1 MALSPGDRLGP
12 YEILAPLGAGGMGEV
27 YKAKDTRLD
36 RFVAV
41 KVLPEQLAKDPD
53 LLARFDR
60 EAKAVAALNHPN
72 ILALHDFERQG
83 DVAYAVMELLEGE
96 SLRGHLAQGPLPPR
110 KAVELAI
117 QLARGLSAAHE
128 KGVVHRDLKPENL
141 WVTNDGRLK
150 ILDFGLAKQVFRSE
164 GPMHSQ
170 LATEAFRSGDAS
182 ATEQGVVLGTVG
194 YMSPEQVR
202 GEAVDAR
209 TDIFSFGA
217 VLYEMLTGV
226 RAFVKNSATETLAAI
241 LRDDPPEPETTGR
254 TISAGLLRI
263 IHHCLEK
270 NSSQRFRSAHDV
282 AFALE
287 NLSSGSGIAAPEAPA
302 APRRRKMPW
311 TVALAAFLA
320 VVAGLAG
327 WVLRGGPP
335 PEPVFH
341 RLTFEQG
348 TVENARF
355 GPDGKT
361 VLYSARW
368 KGGPPTLYS
377 IPAGSL
383 ESQRLNVES
392 STLLAVSK
400 DNELAV
406 VLSPLLTY
414 GLYPGNLAR
423 VPASGGGAREIER
436 SVLAADWNPLSGE
449 LAAVTV
455 RRAEWTL
462 ESPPGKA
469 LRVAAGIDYPR
480 FSQRDGS
487 LVFFENHLGLGWP
500 LLPKPGDIVVL
511 DPAGHARVL
520 AKDRRCTGLAWSA
533 KGDEVWFSEWTDGR
547 RSTLSAVS
555 LSGNVRTIWSG
566 PGNVALQD
574 IAADGRALVQTRQ
587 IQDGV
592 LVLAEGATR
601 ERDLSIYDGTFSIDF
616 TPDRRAM
623 LVNERGG
630 GGGAEGSVFLAPLD
644 GSPPTKLGKG
654 RAEALSPDGTLVL
667 VGTPESPDR
676 YTLVP
681 TGSGPSSV
689 VELSGIV
696 SNQIA
701 RFLPDGKRFVFQG
714 SAEGKAIRLYLKDTR
729 TSEAPK
735 PVTVEGTLVWQGA
748 NPVSPDGRSILV
760 IKDLGANAVDEIVSI
775 DDGVETPI
783 AGKEPRDIPIRWTA
797 DGRGIYVFK
806 REGLP
811 ARIVR
816 LDPWTGKKEL
826 VKEFMPADP
835 GGITGISSVT
845 LSADAKLFA
854 FNYRRR
860 ISELFLVEGLE
871 QESRA
876 LPKK

>member
-1 MALSPGDRLGP
+1 LALSPGSRLGP

-41 KVLPEQLAKDPD
+41 KVLPEQLANDPD

-60 EAKAVAALNHPN
+60 EAKSVAALNHPN

-83 DVAYAVMELLEGE
+83 GVAYAVMELLEGE
-96 SLRGHLAQGPLPPR
+96 SLRVRLAAGPLPPR
-110 KAVELAI
+110 KTVELGI
-117 QLARGLSAAHE
+117 QLARGLAAAHD

-141 WVTNDGRLK
+141 WITNDGRLK
-150 ILDFGLAKQVFRSE
+150 ILDFGLAKQVFGPE

-170 LATEAFRSGDAS
+170 LATEAFTSRDAAS
-182 ATEQGVVLGTVG
+182 TGKGVVLGTVG

-202 GEAVDAR
+202 GETVDAR
-209 TDIFSFGA
+209 TDLFSFGA
-217 VLYEMLTGV
+217 VLYEMLTGA
-226 RAFVKNSATETLAAI
+226 RAFAKNSATETLAAI
-241 LRDDPPEPETTGR
+241 LRDDPPEPEAGGR
-254 TISAGLLRI
+254 PVPAGLERI

-270 NSSQRFRSAHDV
+270 NPSQRFRSAHDV

-287 NLSSGSGIAAPEAPA
+287 HLSTGSGITSVEPSAAQ
-302 APRRRKMPW
+302 RRWKTPW
-311 TVALAAFLA
+311 TAAIVVLVAAA
-320 VVAGLAG
+320 AGLAG
-327 WVLRGGPP
+327 WVMRGGAP

-377 IPAGSL
+377 IPTGSL
-383 ESQRLNVES
+383 ESQRLNVAS

-414 GLYPGNLAR
+414 GLYPGTLAR
-423 VPASGGGAREIER
+423 VPASGGGAREIEP
-436 SVLAADWNPLSGE
+436 SVLAADWNPVSGE

-469 LRVAAGIDYPR
+469 LRSSAGIDYPR
-480 FSQRDGS
+480 FSARDGA
-487 LVFFENHLGLGWP
+487 LAFFENHLGLGWP
-500 LLPKPGDIVVL
+500 LLPRAGDIVVL
-511 DPAGHARVL
+511 DAAGHTRVL

-533 KGDEVWFSEWTDGR
+533 KGDEVWFSEWTEGR
-547 RSTLSAVS
+547 RTALCAVS
-555 LSGNVRTIWSG
+555 LAGKVRTIWSG
-566 PGNVALQD
+566 PGHVALQD

-587 IQDGV
+587 VQDGV
-592 LVLAEGATR
+592 LVLEEGATR

-616 TPDRRAM
+616 MPDRRAI
-623 LVNERGG
+623 LVNERGAG
-630 GGGAEGSVFLAPLD
+630 GGPEGSVFLAPVD
-644 GSPPTKLGKG
+644 GGLPTKLAKG
-654 RAEALSPDGTLVL
+654 RAEALSPDGKLVL
-667 VGTPESPDR
+667 VGTAEKR
-676 YTLVP
+676 GIYTLVP
-681 TGSGPSSV
+681 TGSGPSTV
-689 VELSGIV
+689 VDLAGIA

-701 RFLPDGKRFVFQG
+701 RFFPDGQRFVFQG
-714 SAEGKAIRLYLKDTR
+714 AAAGKPIRLYAVDLG
-729 TSEAPK
+729 SHAAPK
-735 PVTVEGTLVWQGA
+735 PLTVEGTLVWQGGD
-748 NPVSPDGRSILV
+748 PVSPDGKYV
-760 IKDLGANAVDEIVSI
+760 FAIKDLGANAVDELVSVA
-775 DDGVETPI
+775 DGTETPI
-783 AGKEPRDIPIRWTA
+783 AGKEARDIPIRWTS

-811 ARIVR
+811 VRIFR
-816 LDPWTGKKEL
+816 LDPWTGKKEF

-835 GGITGISSVT
+835 GGITGMSTVT
-845 LSADAKLFA
+845 MSADAKVFA

-860 ISELFLVEGLE
+860 ISELFLVEGL
-871 QESRA
+871 R
-876 LPKK
+876 

>member
-1 MALSPGDRLGP
+1 VPLSAGERLGP
-12 YEILAPLGAGGMGEV
+12 YEIVAPLGAGGMGEV

-41 KVLPEQLAKDPD
+41 KVLPEQFAKDPD

-60 EAKAVAALNHPN
+60 EAKSVAGLNHPN

-83 DVAYAVMELLEGE
+83 DIAYAVMELLEGE
-96 SLRGHLAQGPLPPR
+96 SLRARMGRGPLPPR

-141 WVTNDGRLK
+141 WLTNDGRLK
-150 ILDFGLAKQVFRSE
+150 ILDFGLAKQVQSSG

-170 LATEAFRSGDAS
+170 LATEAFGS
-182 ATEQGVVLGTVG
+182 AGAGSTERGMVLGTVG

-202 GEAVDAR
+202 GESVDAR

-217 VLYEMLTGV
+217 VLYEMLTGS
-226 RAFVKNSATETLAAI
+226 RAFAKDSASETLAAI
-241 LRDDPPEPETTGR
+241 LRDDPPEPEATGR
-254 TISAGLLRI
+254 PVPAGLFRI
-263 IHHCLEK
+263 VHHCLEK
-270 NSSQRFRSAHDV
+270 NPSQRFRSAHDV

-287 NLSSGSGIAAPEAPA
+287 NLSSGSGISTVAAPA
-302 APRRRKMPW
+302 APHGRTIPW
-311 TVALAAFLA
+311 MVPLIAVAA
-320 VVAGLAG
+320 VTAGLSG
-327 WVLRGGPP
+327 WFLRGGPP
-335 PEPVFH
+335 PEPVFN

-377 IPAGSL
+377 IPAGGL

-392 STLLAVSK
+392 ASLLAVSK

-423 VPASGGGAREIER
+423 VPASGGGAREIEK
-436 SVLAADWNPLSGE
+436 SVLAADWNPLSGD

-469 LRVAAGIDYPR
+469 LRSASGIHYPR
-480 FSQRDGS
+480 FSARDGS
-487 LVFFENHLGLGWP
+487 LAFFENRYSLGWP
-500 LLPKPGDIVVL
+500 LLPQSGDVVVL
-511 DPAGHARVL
+511 DPGGQAKVL
-520 AKDRRCTGLAWSA
+520 AKGRRCTGLAWSRR
-533 KGDEVWFSEWTDGR
+533 GDEVWFSEWTDGR
-547 RSTLSAVS
+547 RTTFCAVS
-555 LSGNVRTIWSG
+555 HSGKVRTIWSG
-566 PGNVALQD
+566 PGNVALLD
-574 IAADGRALVQTRQ
+574 IAADGRALVETRQ

-592 LVLAEGATR
+592 VVLDEGATR
-601 ERDLSIYDGTFSIDF
+601 ERDLSIYDGTVSVDV
-616 TPDRRAM
+616 TPDRRAL
-623 LVNERGG
+623 LVNERGAG
-630 GGGAEGSVFLAPLD
+630 GGPEGSVFLAPLD
-644 GSPPTKLGKG
+644 GSPPTKLAKG
-654 RAEALSPDGTLVL
+654 RAEALSPDGTSVL
-667 VGTPESPDR
+667 VGTPEKPDH

-681 TGSGPSSV
+681 TGTGPSTV
-689 VELSGIV
+689 VDLSGIA
-696 SNQIA
+696 SNQIG

-714 SAEGKAIRLYLKDTR
+714 AADGQPIRLYLKDPA

-735 PVTVEGTLVWQGA
+735 PLTGEGTLVWQGG
-748 NPVSPDGRSILV
+748 NPVSPDGKYLFV
-760 IKDLGANAVDEIVSI
+760 LKDLGADAEDEIVSI
-775 DDGVETPI
+775 DDGAVTRI

-811 ARIVR
+811 VRIFR
-816 LDPWTGKKEL
+816 LDPWSGKKEF

-835 GGITGISSVT
+835 GGITGMSSVT
-845 LSADAKLFA
+845 MTPDAKTLA

-860 ISELFLVEGLE
+860 ISELFLVEGL
-871 QESRA
+871 
-876 LPKK
+876 K

>member
-1 MALSPGDRLGP
+1 MPLSPGQRLGP
-12 YEILAPLGAGGMGEV
+12 YEIVAPLGAGGMGEV

-60 EAKAVAALNHPN
+60 EAKSIAGLNHPN
-72 ILALHDFERQG
+72 ILALLDFERQG
-83 DVAYAVMELLEGE
+83 DIAYAVMELLEGV
-96 SLRGHLAQGPLPPR
+96 SLRARLAEGPLPPR

-141 WVTNDGRLK
+141 WLTNDGRLK
-150 ILDFGLAKQVFRSE
+150 ILDFGLAKQLLTTD

-170 LATEAFRSGDAS
+170 LATEVFGSGGAGS
-182 ATEQGVVLGTVG
+182 TERGVVLGTVG

-202 GEAVDAR
+202 GESVDAR

-217 VLYEMLTGV
+217 VLYEMLTGT
-226 RAFVKNSATETLAAI
+226 RAFAKNSATETLAAI
-241 LRDDPPEPETTGR
+241 LRDDPPEPETSGR
-254 TISAGLLRI
+254 SIPAGLHRI

-270 NSSQRFRSAHDV
+270 NPSQRFRSAHDV

-287 NLSSGSGIAAPEAPA
+287 NLSSGSGVSTVTTPA
-302 APRRRKMPW
+302 APPSRKMSWAVP
-311 TVALAAFLA
+311 VAALFVLA
-320 VVAGLAG
+320 AGLAG
-327 WVLRGGPP
+327 WVVRGGPP
-335 PEPVFH
+335 PAPVFQ

-377 IPAGSL
+377 IPAGGF

-392 STLLAVSK
+392 ASLLAVSK

-455 RRAEWTL
+455 KRADWTL
-462 ESPPGKA
+462 ESPPGKV
-469 LRVAAGIDYPR
+469 LRSGAGIDYPR
-480 FSQRDGS
+480 FSPRDGS
-487 LVFFENHLGLGWP
+487 IAFFENHFGLGWP
-500 LLPKPGDIVVL
+500 LLPQTGDVVVL
-511 DPAGHARVL
+511 DPAGSARVI
-520 AKDRRCTGLAWSA
+520 AKGRRCTGLAWSA
-533 KGDEVWFSEWTDGR
+533 KGNEVWFSEWIDGR
-547 RSTLSAVS
+547 RSTICAAS
-555 LSGNVRTIWSG
+555 LAGKVRTIWSG

-574 IAADGRALVQTRQ
+574 IAADGRALLQTRQ

-592 LVLAEGATR
+592 LVLAEGAAR
-601 ERDLSIYDGTFSIDF
+601 ERDLSIYDGTFSVEI
-616 TPDRRAM
+616 TPDRRTM
-623 LVNERGG
+623 LVNERGAG
-630 GGGAEGSVFLAPLD
+630 GGPEGSVFLAPLD
-644 GSPPTKLGKG
+644 GSLPTRLAKG
-654 RAEALSPDGTLVL
+654 RAEALSPDGKLVL
-667 VGTPESPDR
+667 VGPAERRDQ

-681 TGSGPSSV
+681 TGSGSSSIV
-689 VELSGIV
+689 DLSGIR

-714 SAEGKAIRLYLKDTR
+714 SVEGKPIRLFLVDTGK
-729 TSEAPK
+729 SEAPK
-735 PVTVEGTLVWQGA
+735 PVSVEGTLVWQGG
-748 NPVSPDGRSILV
+748 NPVSPDGKLLFV
-760 IKDLGANAVDEIVSI
+760 LKDLGENAVDEIVSL
-775 DDGVETPI
+775 DDGTETPI
-783 AGKEPRDIPIRWTA
+783 AGKEARDIPIRWTE

-811 ARIVR
+811 VRIFR
-816 LDPWTGKKEL
+816 LDPWTGKKDL

-835 GGITGISSVT
+835 GGITGMSTVT
-845 LSADAKLFA
+845 MTPDAKTFA

-860 ISELFLVEGLE
+860 ISELFLVEGL
-871 QESRA
+871 
-876 LPKK
+876 K

>member
-1 MALSPGDRLGP
+1 MPLSPGEHLGP
-12 YEILAPLGAGGMGEV
+12 YQIVAPLGAGGMGEV

-60 EAKAVAALNHPN
+60 EAKSVASLNHPN
-72 ILALHDFERQG
+72 ILALHDFARQG
-83 DVAYAVMELLEGE
+83 ELAYAVMELLEGE
-96 SLRGHLAQGPLPPR
+96 SLRARLAAGPIPPR

-128 KGVVHRDLKPENL
+128 KGVIHRDLKPENL
-141 WVTNDGRLK
+141 WVTEDGRLK
-150 ILDFGLAKQVFRSE
+150 ILDFGLAKQVLRSE
-164 GPMHSQ
+164 GPVHSQ
-170 LATEAFRSGDAS
+170 LATEVFGTGGAGS
-182 ATEQGVVLGTVG
+182 TERGVVMGTVG

-202 GEAVDAR
+202 GETVDAR

-217 VLYEMLTGV
+217 VLYEMLTGS
-226 RAFVKNSATETLAAI
+226 RAFAKNSATETLAAI
-241 LRDDPPEPETTGR
+241 LRDDPPEPETSGR
-254 TISAGLLRI
+254 AIPVGLSRI

-270 NSSQRFRSAHDV
+270 NPGQRFRSAHDV

-287 NLSSGSGIAAPEAPA
+287 NLSSGSGVSTVEAGS
-302 APRRRKMPW
+302 APRTRKFPW
-311 TVALAAFLA
+311 AVPLVALAA
-320 VVAGLAG
+320 VAAG
-327 WVLRGGPP
+327 IGGWALRGGPP
-335 PEPVFH
+335 ASPVFH

-377 IPAGSL
+377 IPAGSF

-406 VLSPLLTY
+406 LLSPLLTY
-414 GLYPGNLAR
+414 GLYPGNLSR
-423 VPASGGGAREIER
+423 VPASGGGAREIEKA
-436 SVLAADWNPLSGE
+436 VLAADWNPRSGE

-455 RRAEWTL
+455 KRADWTL

-469 LRVAAGIDYPR
+469 LRSAAGIDFPR
-480 FSQRDGS
+480 FSSRDDS
-487 LVFFENHLGLGWP
+487 IVFFENHFGLGWP
-500 LLPKPGDIVVL
+500 LLPKLGDVVVL
-511 DPAGHARVL
+511 DPAGKARVI
-520 AKDRRCTGLAWSA
+520 AKDRRCTGLAWSPL
-533 KGDEVWFSEWTDGR
+533 GDEIWFSEWIDGR
-547 RSTLSAVS
+547 RSVLSAAS
-555 LSGNVRTIWSG
+555 LDGKVRTIWSG

-574 IAADGRALVQTRQ
+574 IAPDGRALVQTRQ
-587 IQDGV
+587 LQDGV
-592 LVLAEGATR
+592 LVVTEGAAR
-601 ERDLSIYDGTFSIDF
+601 ERDLSIFDGTFSVDF
-616 TPDRRAM
+616 TPDTRAL
-623 LVNERGG
+623 LVNERGAG
-630 GGGAEGSVFLAPLD
+630 GGPEGSVFLAPVD
-644 GSPPTKLGKG
+644 GSPPTRLAKG

-667 VGTPESPDR
+667 VGPADR
-676 YTLVP
+676 RDQYVLVP

-689 VELSGIV
+689 VDLSGV
-696 SNQIA
+696 ASNQIG
-701 RFLPDGKRFVFQG
+701 RFLPDGKRFLFQG
-714 SAEGKAIRLYLKDTR
+714 APEGKPIRLYVKDPANR
-729 TSEAPK
+729 EAPQ
-735 PVTVEGTLVWQGA
+735 PVTEEGTLVWQGG
-748 NPVSPDGRSILV
+748 NPVSPDGKLV
-760 IKDLGANAVDEIVSI
+760 FVLKDLGDNPVDQLVSI
-775 DDGVETPI
+775 ADGAATPI
-783 AGKEPRDIPIRWTA
+783 VGKEPRDIPIRWTA

-811 ARIVR
+811 ARVFR

-835 GGITGISSVT
+835 GGITGMSSVT
-845 LSADAKLFA
+845 MTPDAKTFA

-860 ISELFLVEGLE
+860 ISELFLVEGL
-871 QESRA
+871 
-876 LPKK
+876 K

>member
-1 MALSPGDRLGP
+1 VPLSPGTRLGP
-12 YEILAPLGAGGMGEV
+12 YEIVAPLGAGGMGEV

-41 KVLPEQLAKDPD
+41 KVLPEQLAKDPE
-53 LLARFDR
+53 LLSRFDR
-60 EAKAVAALNHPN
+60 EAKSVAALNHPN

-83 DVAYAVMELLEGE
+83 DLVYAVMELLEGE
-96 SLRGHLAQGPLPPR
+96 NLRTRLERGPLPPR

-117 QLARGLSAAHE
+117 QLAQGLAAAHE

-141 WVTNDGRLK
+141 WLTHDGRLK
-150 ILDFGLAKQVFRSE
+150 ILDFGLVKQVFATE

-170 LATEAFRSGDAS
+170 LATEGFTALKAS
-182 ATEQGVVLGTVG
+182 STEQGMVLGTVG

-202 GEAVDAR
+202 GEIVDAR

-226 RAFVKNSATETLAAI
+226 RAFKRNSATETLAAI
-241 LRDDPPEPETTGR
+241 LRDDPPEPESTGR
-254 TISAGLLRI
+254 SIPAGLLRI

-270 NSSQRFRSAHDV
+270 QPSQRFRSAHDV

-287 NLSSGSGIAAPEAPA
+287 NHAGGSGVVSGAVAPAPA
-302 APRRRKMPW
+302 ARRLPW
-311 TVALAAFLA
+311 AAALVALFA
-320 VVAGLAG
+320 VAGGFAG
-327 WVLRGGPP
+327 WFLRGGPR
-335 PEPVFH
+335 PEPVFQ
-341 RLTFEQG
+341 RLTFEAG

-361 VLYSARW
+361 VIYSARW
-368 KGGPPTLYS
+368 KGGPPTLFS
-377 IPAGSL
+377 IPAGSI
-383 ESQRLNVES
+383 ESQRLNVDN
-392 STLLAVSK
+392 STLLSVSK

-414 GLYPGNLAR
+414 GLYPGILAR
-423 VPASGGGAREIER
+423 VPASGGGPREIER

-469 LRVAAGIDYPR
+469 LRSAPGIDFPR
-480 FSQRDGS
+480 FSRRDGS
-487 LVFFENHLGLGWP
+487 LAFFENHMGLGWP
-500 LLPKPGDIVVL
+500 LLPQPGDIVVL
-511 DPAGHARVL
+511 DPAGKARVL
-520 AKDRRCTGLAWSA
+520 ASSRRCTGLAWSPR
-533 KGDEVWFSEWTDGR
+533 GDEVWFSEWTDGR
-547 RSTLSAVS
+547 RSSLNAVS
-555 LSGNVRTIWSG
+555 LSGKLRTIWSG

-574 IAADGRALVQTRQ
+574 VAGDGRALVQTRQ
-587 IQDGV
+587 VQDGV
-592 LVLAEGATR
+592 LVLDEGASR
-601 ERDLSIYDGTFSIDF
+601 ERDLSIYDGTFSVDF
-616 TPDRRAM
+616 TPDRSAL

-630 GGGAEGSVFLAPLD
+630 GGGAEGAVFLAHLD
-644 GSPPTKLGKG
+644 GSLPTKLAKG
-654 RAEALSPDGTLVL
+654 RSEALSSDGKFVL
-667 VGTPESPDR
+667 VGSAERRDR

-681 TGSGPSSV
+681 TGSGPSTLV
-689 VELSGIV
+689 DLSGIA

-701 RFLPDGKRFVFQG
+701 RFFPGGRRFVFQG
-714 SAEGKAIRLYLKDTR
+714 AAEGKQIRLFVMDPEK
-729 TSEAPK
+729 SEAPK
-735 PVTVEGTLVWQGA
+735 PVTAEGTLVWQGG
-748 NPVSPDGRSILV
+748 NPISPDGKSLFL
-760 IKDLGANAVDEIVSI
+760 IKDLGADAVDELVSI
-775 DDGVETPI
+775 ADGVETPI
-783 AGKEPRDIPIRWTA
+783 AGKEARDIPIRWTA

-811 ARIVR
+811 VRIVR

-835 GGITGISSVT
+835 GGITGMSSVT
-845 LSADAKLFA
+845 MTPDAKTFA

-860 ISELFLVEGLE
+860 ISELFVVDGLE
-871 QESRA
+871 
-876 LPKK
+876 

>member
-1 MALSPGDRLGP
+1 MPLSPGERLGP
-12 YEILAPLGAGGMGEV
+12 YEIIAPLGAGGMGEV

-41 KVLPEQLAKDPD
+41 KVLPAQLAKDPD

-60 EAKAVAALNHPN
+60 EAKSVAGLNHPN
-72 ILALHDFERQG
+72 ILALHDFERHG
-83 DVAYAVMELLEGE
+83 DLAYAVMELLEGE
-96 SLRGHLAQGPLPPR
+96 SLRARLTQGPLPPR

-141 WVTNDGRLK
+141 WLTNDGRLK
-150 ILDFGLAKQVFRSE
+150 ILDFGLAKQVFKAE
-164 GPMHSQ
+164 GPLHSQ
-170 LATEAFRSGDAS
+170 LATEVFGSGGAGT
-182 ATEQGVVLGTVG
+182 TEQGMVLGTVG

-202 GEAVDAR
+202 GETVDAR

-217 VLYEMLTGV
+217 VLYEMLTGS
-226 RAFVKNSATETLAAI
+226 RAFARNSATETLAAI
-241 LRDDPPEPETTGR
+241 LRDDPPEPEPSGLA
-254 TISAGLLRI
+254 ISTGLLRI

-270 NSSQRFRSAHDV
+270 NPGQRFRSAHDV

-287 NLSSGSGIAAPEAPA
+287 NLSSGSGVTSVESQA
-302 APRRRKMPW
+302 APRSRTTRGAP
-311 TVALAAFLA
+311 ALAALLA
-320 VVAGLAG
+320 VAAGLTG
-327 WVLRGGPP
+327 WVLRGGAPSP
-335 PEPVFH
+335 PVFH

-377 IPAGSL
+377 IPAGGL

-423 VPASGGGAREIER
+423 VPASGGGARAIEP

-455 RRAEWTL
+455 KRADWTL

-469 LRVAAGIDYPR
+469 LRSAAGIDYPR
-480 FSQRDGS
+480 FSARDGS
-487 LVFFENHLGLGWP
+487 LAFFENHVGLGWP
-500 LLPKPGDIVVL
+500 LLPRPGDIVVL
-511 DPAGHARVL
+511 DPSGQSHVL
-520 AKDRRCTGLAWSA
+520 ATGRRCTGLAWSSN
-533 KGDEVWFSEWTDGR
+533 GEEVWFSEWTDGR
-547 RSTLSAVS
+547 RSTLSAAS
-555 LSGNVRTIWSG
+555 LSGKVRTIWSG
-566 PGNVALQD
+566 PGHVALQD

-592 LVLAEGATR
+592 LVLEEAATR
-601 ERDLSIYDGTFSIDF
+601 EQDLSIYDGTFSIDF
-616 TPDRRAM
+616 TPDRRAI
-623 LVNERGG
+623 LVNERGAG
-630 GGGAEGSVFLAPLD
+630 GGPEGSVFLAPLD
-644 GSPPTKLGKG
+644 GSLPTKLSKG
-654 RAEALSPDGTLVL
+654 RAEALSPDGKLVL
-667 VGTPESPDR
+667 VGTAERRDQ
-676 YTLVP
+676 YMLVP
-681 TGSGPSSV
+681 TGSGPSTV
-689 VELSGIV
+689 VDLSGIA
-696 SNQIA
+696 SNQIG
-701 RFLPDGKRFVFQG
+701 RFLPDGNRFVFQG
-714 SAEGKAIRLYLKDTR
+714 AAEGKPIRLYLMERGKR
-729 TSEAPK
+729 EAPR
-735 PVTVEGTLVWQGA
+735 PVTVEGTLVWQGG
-748 NPVSPDGRSILV
+748 NPVSPDGKRLFFLR
-760 IKDLGANAVDEIVSI
+760 DLGADAVDEIVSI
-775 DDGVETPI
+775 DDGAVIPI

-811 ARIVR
+811 VRIFR
-816 LDPWTGKKEL
+816 LDPWTGKKEF

-835 GGITGISSVT
+835 GGISGMSSVT
-845 LSADAKLFA
+845 MSADAKMFA

-860 ISELFLVEGLE
+860 ISELFLVEGL
-871 QESRA
+871 
-876 LPKK
+876 K

>member
-1 MALSPGDRLGP
+1 VPLSPGERLGP
-12 YEILAPLGAGGMGEV
+12 YEIIAPLGAGGMGEV

-41 KVLPEQLAKDPD
+41 KVLPEQLAKDPE

-60 EAKAVAALNHPN
+60 EAKSVAALNHPN
-72 ILALHDFERQG
+72 ILALHDFARQG
-83 DVAYAVMELLEGE
+83 DLAYAVMELLEGE
-96 SLRGHLAQGPLPPR
+96 SLRARLSQGPLPPR
-110 KAVELAI
+110 KAIELAI

-141 WVTNDGRLK
+141 WLTNDGRLK
-150 ILDFGLAKQVFRSE
+150 ILDFGLAKQVFKPA

-170 LATEAFRSGDAS
+170 LATEGLS
-182 ATEQGVVLGTVG
+182 AVSAGSTEQGMVMGTVG

-202 GEAVDAR
+202 GESVDAR

-217 VLYEMLTGV
+217 VLYEMLTGA
-226 RAFVKNSATETLAAI
+226 RAFAKNSASETLAAI
-241 LRDDPPEPETTGR
+241 LRDDPPEPTLTGR
-254 TISAGLLRI
+254 QIPAGLERI

-270 NSSQRFRSAHDV
+270 SPGQRFRSAHDV

-287 NLSSGSGIAAPEAPA
+287 NLSSGSGIPSAAIPAPSRSRRLPWGA
-302 APRRRKMPW
+302 A
-311 TVALAAFLA
+311 LA
-320 VVAGLAG
+320 VVAAVAAGLAG
-327 WVLRGGPP
+327 WLLRGGRP

-377 IPAGSL
+377 IPAGGL

-400 DNELAV
+400 DDELAV
-406 VLSPLLTY
+406 LLSPVLTY

-423 VPASGGGAREIER
+423 VPASGGGAREVEP
-436 SVLAADWNPLSGE
+436 SVLAADWNPRSGD
-449 LAAVTV
+449 LAAVTAK
-455 RRAEWTL
+455 RAEWTL

-469 LRVAAGIDYPR
+469 LRTAAGIDFPR
-480 FSQRDGS
+480 YSPRDGS
-487 LVFFENHLGLGWP
+487 IAFFENRLGLGWP
-500 LLPKPGDIVVL
+500 LLPQPGSIVVL
-511 DPAGHARVL
+511 DPGGNARVL
-520 AKDRRCTGLAWSA
+520 ARGRRCTGLAWSA
-533 KGDEVWFSEWTDGR
+533 KGNEVWFSEWTDGR
-547 RSTLSAVS
+547 RSTINAVS
-555 LSGNVRTIWSG
+555 LSGKVRTIWSG

-592 LVLAEGATR
+592 LLLEDGAAR
-601 ERDLSIYDGTFSIDF
+601 ERDLSIYDGTVVVDF
-616 TPDRRAM
+616 TPDRKA
-623 LVNERGG
+623 LILNERGAG
-630 GGGAEGSVFLAPLD
+630 GGPEGAVFLAPLD
-644 GSPPTKLGKG
+644 GSLPTKLAKG
-654 RAEALSPDGTLVL
+654 RAEARSPDGSLVL
-667 VGTPESPDR
+667 VSPADR
-676 YTLVP
+676 RDQYALVP
-681 TGSGPSSV
+681 TRSGSSSV
-689 VELSGIV
+689 VDLSGIE

-701 RFLPDGKRFVFQG
+701 RFLPDGKRIVFQG
-714 SAEGKAIRLYLKDTR
+714 APEGKQIRLYTLDVER
-729 TSEAPK
+729 RDAPK
-735 PVTVEGTLVWQGA
+735 PVTVEGTLVWQGGDFI
-748 NPVSPDGRSILV
+748 SPDGRRVFVLM
-760 IKDLGANAVDEIVSI
+760 DLGANGVDEIVSL
-775 DDGVETPI
+775 DDGTQTPI
-783 AGKEPRDIPIRWTA
+783 AGKEARDIPIRWTA
-797 DGRGIYVFK
+797 DGRGIYIFK

-811 ARIVR
+811 ARVFR

-835 GGITGISSVT
+835 GGITGISTVT
-845 LSADAKLFA
+845 MTPDAKTFA
-854 FNYRRR
+854 FSYRRR

-871 QESRA
+871 
-876 LPKK
+876 

>member
-1 MALSPGDRLGP
+1 
-12 YEILAPLGAGGMGEV
+12 MGEV

-41 KVLPEQLAKDPD
+41 KVLPEQLARDPD

-60 EAKAVAALNHPN
+60 EAKSVAALNHPN

-96 SLRGHLAQGPLPPR
+96 SLRTRLSEGPLPPR

-141 WVTNDGRLK
+141 WLTHDGRLK
-150 ILDFGLAKQVFRSE
+150 ILDFGLAKQVFRPE
-164 GPMHSQ
+164 GPMNSQ
-170 LATEAFRSGDAS
+170 LATEGLTPAGAGS
-182 ATEQGVVLGTVG
+182 TERGMVLGTVG

-202 GEAVDAR
+202 GEVVDAR

-226 RAFVKNSATETLAAI
+226 RAFERSSATETLAAI

-254 TISAGLLRI
+254 MISAGLQRI
-263 IHHCLEK
+263 IHHCVEK
-270 NSSQRFRSAHDV
+270 HANQRFRSAHDV

-287 NLSSGSGIAAPEAPA
+287 NLSSGSGMAPVETTV
-302 APRRRKMPW
+302 APRGRRAPW
-311 TVALAAFLA
+311 AAALVAVAAVA
-320 VVAGLAG
+320 AGLAG
-327 WVLRGGPP
+327 WFLRGGLPAQ
-335 PEPVFH
+335 PVFH

-377 IPAGSL
+377 IPAGGL
-383 ESQRLNVES
+383 ESQRLNLES

-414 GLYPGNLAR
+414 GLYPGTLAR
-423 VPASGGGAREIER
+423 VPASGGGPREIQR
-436 SVLAADWNPLSGE
+436 SVLAADWNPLTGE
-449 LAAVTV
+449 MAAVTV
-455 RRAEWTL
+455 RRSDWTL
-462 ESPPGKA
+462 ESPPGKS
-469 LRVAAGIDYPR
+469 LRSGPGIDFPR
-480 FSQRDGS
+480 FSAQDGS
-487 LVFFENHLGLGWP
+487 LAFFENRFGLGWP
-500 LLPKPGDIVVL
+500 LLPRLGDIVVL
-511 DPAGHARVL
+511 DRAGKANVL
-520 AKDRRCTGLAWSA
+520 ARDLRCTGLAWSPQ
-533 KGDEVWFSEWTDGR
+533 GNEIWFSEWIDGR
-547 RSTLSAVS
+547 RSTISAVS
-555 LSGNVRTIWSG
+555 LGGKVRTIWSG
-566 PGNVALQD
+566 PGNIALQD
-574 IAADGRALVQTRQ
+574 VAADGRALVQTRQ
-587 IQDGV
+587 LQDGV
-592 LVLAEGATR
+592 LLLDEGATR
-601 ERDLSIYDGTFSIDF
+601 ERDLSIYDGTFSVEF
-616 TPDRRAM
+616 SPDRRTL
-623 LVNERGG
+623 LVNERGAG
-630 GGGAEGSVFLAPLD
+630 GGTSGSVFLAPLD

-654 RAEALSPDGTLVL
+654 RAEAFSPDGKLVL
-667 VGTPESPDR
+667 VGNAERPSE

-681 TGSGPSSV
+681 AGSGASTV
-689 VELSGIV
+689 VDLSGIAA
-696 SNQIA
+696 NQIA
-701 RFLPDGKRFVFQG
+701 QFMPDGQLFVFQG
-714 SAEGKAIRLYLKDTR
+714 SPDGKPIRVYEMDPAK
-729 TSEAPK
+729 SMAPK
-735 PVTVEGTLVWQGA
+735 PLTAEGTLVWQGGR
-748 NPVSPDGRSILV
+748 PVSPDGKYLFV
-760 IKDLGANAVDEIVSI
+760 IKDLGENPVDEIVTLA
-775 DDGVETPI
+775 DGVETPI

-811 ARIVR
+811 ARVFR
-816 LDPWTGKKEL
+816 LDPWTGAREL

-845 LSADAKLFA
+845 MTADAKVFA

-860 ISELFLVEGLE
+860 ISELFLVDGL
-871 QESRA
+871 
-876 LPKK
+876 K

>member
-1 MALSPGDRLGP
+1 
-12 YEILAPLGAGGMGEV
+12 MGEV

-41 KVLPEQLAKDPD
+41 KVLPAQFAKDPD

-60 EAKAVAALNHPN
+60 EARSVAALNHPN

-83 DVAYAVMELLEGE
+83 DLAYAVMELLEGE
-96 SLRGHLAQGPLPPR
+96 SLRARLSQGPLPPR

-128 KGVVHRDLKPENL
+128 KGVIHRDLKPENL
-141 WVTNDGRLK
+141 WLTNDGRLK
-150 ILDFGLAKQVFRSE
+150 ILDFGLAKQVFRPE

-170 LATEAFRSGDAS
+170 LATEGFPTSS
-182 ATEQGVVLGTVG
+182 AGSTEQGMVLGTVG

-202 GEAVDAR
+202 GETVDAR

-217 VLYEMLTGV
+217 VLYEMLTGA

-241 LRDDPPEPETTGR
+241 LRDDPPEPETSGR
-254 TISAGLLRI
+254 SIPVGLQRI

-270 NSSQRFRSAHDV
+270 NPSQRFRSAHDV

-287 NLSSGSGIAAPEAPA
+287 NLSSGSGVVSIADAA
-302 APRRRKMPW
+302 APRTRKTPW
-311 TVALAAFLA
+311 AAALVALLA
-320 VVAGLAG
+320 VAGGLAG
-327 WVLRGGPP
+327 WILRGGPP

-348 TVENARF
+348 TVETARF

-377 IPAGSL
+377 IPAGGF
-383 ESQRLNVES
+383 ESQQLNVES

-455 RRAEWTL
+455 KRADWTL

-469 LRVAAGIDYPR
+469 LRAAAGIDYPR
-480 FSQRDGS
+480 FSARDGS
-487 LVFFENHLGLGWP
+487 LAFFENRVGLGWP
-500 LLPKPGDIVVL
+500 LLPRPGDIVVL
-511 DPAGHARVL
+511 DPAGEAHVL
-520 AKDRRCTGLAWSA
+520 ATGRRCTGLAWSA
-533 KGDEVWFSEWTDGR
+533 KGNEVWFSEWTDGR
-547 RSTLSAVS
+547 RSTLCAAS
-555 LSGNVRTIWSG
+555 LSGKVRTIWSG
-566 PGNVALQD
+566 PGNIALQD

-592 LVLAEGATR
+592 LVLEEGAAR
-601 ERDLSIYDGTFSIDF
+601 ERDLSIYDGTFSVDF
-616 TPDRRAM
+616 TPDRRAI
-623 LVNERGG
+623 LVNERGAG
-630 GGGAEGSVFLAPLD
+630 GGPEGSVFLAPLD
-644 GSPPTKLGKG
+644 GSLPTKLAKG
-654 RAEALSPDGTLVL
+654 RAEALSPDGKLVL
-667 VGTPESPDR
+667 VGMADR
-676 YTLVP
+676 RDQYTLVP

-689 VELSGIV
+689 VDLSGIA
-696 SNQIA
+696 SNQIG

-714 SAEGKAIRLYLKDTR
+714 SAEGKQIRVFLMDPEKR
-729 TSEAPK
+729 EAPK
-735 PVTVEGTLVWQGA
+735 PLTIEGTLVWQGG
-748 NPVSPDGRSILV
+748 NPVSPDGKLLFVLR
-760 IKDLGANAVDEIVSI
+760 DLGADAVDELVSI
-775 DDGVETPI
+775 DDGAVTPI

-811 ARIVR
+811 VRIFR
-816 LDPWTGKKEL
+816 LDPWTGRKEF

-835 GGITGISSVT
+835 GGITGMSSVT
-845 LSADAKLFA
+845 MSADAKTFA

-860 ISELFLVEGLE
+860 ISELFLVEGL
-871 QESRA
+871 
-876 LPKK
+876 K